1 MDRPVRLV
9 QLQLGR
15 VPLAGADEW
24 CVRFGAG
31 MLVVPLQG
39 AAAGCRCRVPLQGA
53 AAGCRCR
60 VPLSERCVRRCVRS
74 RPRTAKFDPSRF
86 LVGQNIPASLL
97 SVLLFPGCG
106 RFSSRSDS
114 NTIRASISSSFYLDG
129 SLPLTSRLNIS
140 QFI

>member
-60 VPLSERCVRRCVRS
+60 SGVCAGVCAQGQGRPSLTPVGFWLGKIFPLLCSLSYYSPGAGGSRREATRILS
-74 RPRTAKFDPSRF
+74 GH
-86 LVGQNIPASLL
+86 LYLLL
-97 SVLLFPGCG
+97 S
-106 RFSSRSDS
+106 
-114 NTIRASISSSFYLDG
+114 T
-129 SLPLTSRLNIS
+129 
-140 QFI
+140 

>member
-15 VPLAGADEW
+15 VPLAGAA
-24 CVRFGAG
+24 VRVVCALWSGHAGAT
-31 MLVVPLQG
+31 
-39 AAAGCRCRVPLQGA
+39 AGCRCRVPLQGA
-53 AAGCRCR
+53 AVGA
-60 VPLSERCVRRCVRS
+60 VCVRL

-86 LVGQNIPASLL
+86 LVGPNIPASLL

-106 RFSSRSDS
+106 WFSSRSDS
-114 NTIRASISSSFYLDG
+114 NTIRASISSSFYLEG
-129 SLPLTSRLNIS
+129 ILPMTSRLNSS

>member
-31 MLVVPLQG
+31 MLV
-39 AAAGCRCRVPLQGA
+39 VPLQGA